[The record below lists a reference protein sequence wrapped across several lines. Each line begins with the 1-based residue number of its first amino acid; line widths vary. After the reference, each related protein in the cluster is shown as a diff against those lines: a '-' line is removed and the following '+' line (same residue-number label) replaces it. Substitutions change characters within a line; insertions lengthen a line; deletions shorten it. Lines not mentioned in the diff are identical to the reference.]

1 MRLSLT
7 EVTLVIAAPD
17 VALDPSRPLHAWSS
31 TPVREAADMSRPH
44 ALPLPAPDPLG
55 RVRGR
60 LAKRSPAR
68 ASARAWARITARQR
82 TMTQIACLGVIISM
96 DGGQGGRLA
105 DTVLRRVLG
114 CGCPVGTVVLD
125 LGQAA
130 ELDADAC
137 AALLA
142 VHERLTAIGTRL
154 RLAASTKGLLDSA
167 AGREVLEQLG
177 RDAVHPS
184 FRAAL
189 LASYAALPGPGL
201 VMGRVKSA
209 LDTQAEL
216 IEP

>member
-1 MRLSLT
+1 
-7 EVTLVIAAPD
+7 
-17 VALDPSRPLHAWSS
+17 
-31 TPVREAADMSRPH
+31 MSRPH
-44 ALPLPAPDPLG
+44 ALPLLAPDPLG

-96 DGGQGGRLA
+96 DVSQGGRLA

-142 VHERLTAIGTRL
+142 ANERLTAIGTRL
-154 RLAASTKGLLDSA
+154 RLAASTKGLLDSV
-167 AGREVLEQLG
+167 AGSEVLEQLG

-184 FRAAL
+184 FRAAV

-209 LDTQAEL
+209 LDTQAEP